1 MKQMDILKKTMK
13 KSVQFL
19 LLQMVIKKY
28 QQKFTKIFDEI
39 KHLIETINEGKK
51 GEYEK
56 DFMILIIHI

>member
-13 KSVQFL
+13 TSIQFL

>member
-1 MKQMDILKKTMK
+1 MDILKQTMK
-13 KSVQFL
+13 TSTQFL

-28 QQKFTKIFDEI
+28 QEKFTKIFDEI